1 MKNKNDVTNRLREI
15 RKAKGLTQRDVA
27 EKAGMSVSYYT
38 EIELQKKQLNQR
50 RLEDLAKALE
60 VSSSEI
66 LFIPGQD
73 ESRMAVMSA
82 YDQLDEQSRQA
93 LLNMAQ
99 TLVAATSTK
108 A

>member
-1 MKNKNDVTNRLREI
+1 
-15 RKAKGLTQRDVA
+15 
-27 EKAGMSVSYYT
+27 MSVSYYT

-66 LFIPGQD
+66 LFIPGHD
-73 ESRMAVMSA
+73 EGRMAVMSA

-99 TLVAATSTK
+99 TLVAATRTK